1 MISLSAPFMRHRT
14 GRVGGLCLLAVALLW
29 ATTAR
34 AQVERRT
41 GDHIAEPVPPGLWTR
56 VTAAIRPPPGAR
68 ALATGTAFFIPSPD
82 PQVRLMTSAHVTD
95 GCLRLDLLS
104 DIFPQTRAVLM
115 SMDTLVAML
124 QIPEM
129 PPGQPAPV
137 TLAFRPLTDPMTAA
151 GTTLRVIGY
160 PVDGDLLRSTVTE
173 MTDITDGVP
182 TPPKIHGYLLIQG
195 QGAYGDSGAPVVNNR
210 GQVVGIF
217 AGLIEDPEKAAKLMG
232 APIEHVGEGPTPA
245 AIADFFFKHPVGTMP
260 VSPGVPDA
268 TVENLRRAVVRVVCW
283 REKRAR

>member
-1 MISLSAPFMRHRT
+1 
-14 GRVGGLCLLAVALLW
+14 
-29 ATTAR
+29 
-34 AQVERRT
+34 
-41 GDHIAEPVPPGLWTR
+41 
-56 VTAAIRPPPGAR
+56 
-68 ALATGTAFFIPSPD
+68 
-82 PQVRLMTSAHVTD
+82 
-95 GCLRLDLLS
+95 
-104 DIFPQTRAVLM
+104 M

-137 TLAFRPLTDPMTAA
+137 TLAFRPLTDPMTTA

-173 MTDITDGVP
+173 MTDITDSVP
-182 TPPKIHGYLLIQG
+182 TPPRIHGYLLIQG
-195 QGAYGDSGAPVVNNR
+195 QGAYDDSGAPVVNSR

-217 AGLIEDPEKAAKLMG
+217 HGPIEDPEKGTKLMG

-245 AIADFFFKHPVGTMP
+245 AIADFFFKQPREHNARLAW
-260 VSPGVPDA
+260 VPDA

-283 REKRAR
+283 REQRAR

>member
-34 AQVERRT
+34 AQVEPRT

-104 DIFPQTRAVLM
+104 DIFLQTRAVLM

-173 MTDITDGVP
+173 RP
-182 TPPKIHGYLLIQG
+182 TSPTAFQRPPR
-195 QGAYGDSGAPVVNNR
+195 S
-210 GQVVGIF
+210 
-217 AGLIEDPEKAAKLMG
+217 
-232 APIEHVGEGPTPA
+232 T
-245 AIADFFFKHPVGTMP
+245 
-260 VSPGVPDA
+260 A
-268 TVENLRRAVVRVVCW
+268 TC
-283 REKRAR
+283 

>member
-1 MISLSAPFMRHRT
+1 
-14 GRVGGLCLLAVALLW
+14 
-29 ATTAR
+29 
-34 AQVERRT
+34 
-41 GDHIAEPVPPGLWTR
+41 
-56 VTAAIRPPPGAR
+56 
-68 ALATGTAFFIPSPD
+68 
-82 PQVRLMTSAHVTD
+82 
-95 GCLRLDLLS
+95 
-104 DIFPQTRAVLM
+104 M

-129 PPGQPAPV
+129 PPGQPAPM
-137 TLAFRPLTDPMTAA
+137 TWAFRPSTDQMTAT

-160 PVDGDLLRSTVTE
+160 SVDGDLLRSTVTE
-173 MTDITDGVP
+173 MTDITDSVP

-195 QGAYGDSGAPVVNNR
+195 QGACGDSGARIVNSR

-217 AGLIEDPEKAAKLMG
+217 AGLIEDPEKATKLMG

-268 TVENLRRAVVRVVCW
+268 NVENLRRAVVRVVCW
-283 REKRAR
+283 REKPAR

>member
-1 MISLSAPFMRHRT
+1 
-14 GRVGGLCLLAVALLW
+14 
-29 ATTAR
+29 
-34 AQVERRT
+34 
-41 GDHIAEPVPPGLWTR
+41 
-56 VTAAIRPPPGAR
+56 
-68 ALATGTAFFIPSPD
+68 
-82 PQVRLMTSAHVTD
+82 
-95 GCLRLDLLS
+95 
-104 DIFPQTRAVLM
+104 M

-182 TPPKIHGYLLIQG
+182 TPPKIHGHLLIQG

>member
-1 MISLSAPFMRHRT
+1 MDPSYCRDATSA
-14 GRVGGLCLLAVALLW
+14 
-29 ATTAR
+29 
-34 AQVERRT
+34 
-41 GDHIAEPVPPGLWTR
+41 
-56 VTAAIRPPPGAR
+56 GAR
-68 ALATGTAFFIPSPD
+68 ALATGTAFFVPSSD
-82 PQVRLMTSAHVTD
+82 PQLRLITSAHVTD
-95 GCLRLDLLS
+95 GCLRIDLLS
-104 DIFPQTRAVLM
+104 DTFPQTRAVVM

-137 TLAFRPLTDPMTAA
+137 TLAFRPLTDPITAA

-173 MTDITDGVP
+173 MTDITDSVP

-195 QGAYGDSGAPVVNNR
+195 QGAYGDSGARIVNSR

-217 AGLIEDPEKAAKLMG
+217 AGLIEDPEKATKLMG

-268 TVENLRRAVVRVVCW
+268 NVENLRRAVVRVVCW
-283 REKRAR
+283 REKPAR